1 MNHLRLGHKNLTKF
15 VVNPSV
21 HLLGRLGFP
30 KFCESGAI
38 GMFSADPVGLV
49 TTEAGTVVGRTDN
62 GAQLGYVGVS
72 ERVVSLAHR
81 MLAGA
86 GRANVVAYRL
96 EGQPTLPCL
105 AHGFMPNG
113 RMVMA
118 AAPHPD
124 VAALTPAGQTVD
136 VRVDIAKFAPDP
148 SVRIVAASAHF
159 LAGLEW
165 LTPGETDELL
175 MTGELPELV
184 AAVADTASGRLAI
197 VSTARVVVHDG
208 SGATPLSVDQVRA
221 FGRELGDS
229 IAAVNTEAVAL
240 DAAVS
245 VDPIDLAGM
254 CDAAENGWIPAH
266 LLTRKPSS
274 GGCAHTRNRDF
285 VVDVDLTGVTVL
297 REGSTATS
305 VYFVPFHRPTSS
317 AQDLADNL
325 ASLLGTPAAA

>member
-1 MNHLRLGHKNLTKF
+1 M
-15 VVNPSV
+15 
-21 HLLGRLGFP
+21 
-30 KFCESGAI
+30 
-38 GMFSADPVGLV
+38 
-49 TTEAGTVVGRTDN
+49 
-62 GAQLGYVGVS
+62 GVS

-105 AHGFMPNG
+105 AHGFMPDG
-113 RMVMA
+113 RLVMA

-124 VAALTPAGQTVD
+124 AVALTPAGRTVD

-175 MTGELPELV
+175 TAGELPDLV

-197 VSTARVVVHDG
+197 VSTSRVVVHDG
-208 SGATPLSVDQVRA
+208 SGATPLSLDQVWA
-221 FGRELGDS
+221 FGRELGASVD
-229 IAAVNTEAVAL
+229 AVDTEAVAL

-245 VDPIDLAGM
+245 ADPFDLAGM

-266 LLTRKPSS
+266 LLTRKPSG

-285 VVDVDLTGVTVL
+285 VVDVDRTGVTVL

-305 VYFVPFHRPTSS
+305 VYFVPFDRPTSS
-317 AQDLADNL
+317 ARDLADNL
-325 ASLLGTPAAA
+325 STLLGIPAAA

>member
-1 MNHLRLGHKNLTKF
+1 M
-15 VVNPSV
+15 
-21 HLLGRLGFP
+21 
-30 KFCESGAI
+30 I
-38 GMFSADPVGLV
+38 
-49 TTEAGTVVGRTDN
+49 VGRTDN

-105 AHGFMPNG
+105 AHGFMPDG
-113 RMVMA
+113 RLVMA

-124 VAALTPAGQTVD
+124 AVALSPAGQTVD

-175 MTGELPELV
+175 TAGELPDLV

-197 VSTARVVVHDG
+197 VSTSRVVVHDG
-208 SGATPLSVDQVRA
+208 SGATPLSLDQVWA
-221 FGRELGDS
+221 FGRELGASVD
-229 IAAVNTEAVAL
+229 AVDTEAVAL

-245 VDPIDLAGM
+245 VDPFDLAGM

-266 LLTRKPSS
+266 LLTRKPSG

-285 VVDVDLTGVTVL
+285 VVDVDRTGVTVL

-305 VYFVPFHRPTSS
+305 VYFVPFDRPTSS
-317 AQDLADNL
+317 ARDLADNL
-325 ASLLGTPAAA
+325 SSLLGIPAAA

>member
-1 MNHLRLGHKNLTKF
+1 MSRTNSGTQLGH
-15 VVNPSV
+15 
-21 HLLGRLGFP
+21 
-30 KFCESGAI
+30 
-38 GMFSADPVGLV
+38 
-49 TTEAGTVVGRTDN
+49 
-62 GAQLGYVGVS
+62 VGVS

-105 AHGFMPNG
+105 AHGFMPDG

-118 AAPHPD
+118 AAPRPD
-124 VAALTPAGQTVD
+124 VAALTPAGETVD

-175 MTGELPELV
+175 TAGVLPDLV
-184 AAVADTASGRLAI
+184 AAVADTAYGRLAI

-208 SGATPLSVDQVRA
+208 SGATPLSVDQVWA
-221 FGRELGDS
+221 FGRELEES
-229 IAAVNTEAVAL
+229 AAVNTEAVAL
-240 DAAVS
+240 DTAVS
-245 VDPIDLAGM
+245 VDPFDLAGM
-254 CDAAENGWIPAH
+254 CDAVENGWIPAH

-274 GGCAHTRNRDF
+274 GGCDHTRNRDF

-297 REGSTATS
+297 REGSSAIS
-305 VYFVPFHRPTSS
+305 VYFVPFERPTSS
-317 AQDLADNL
+317 ARALADNL